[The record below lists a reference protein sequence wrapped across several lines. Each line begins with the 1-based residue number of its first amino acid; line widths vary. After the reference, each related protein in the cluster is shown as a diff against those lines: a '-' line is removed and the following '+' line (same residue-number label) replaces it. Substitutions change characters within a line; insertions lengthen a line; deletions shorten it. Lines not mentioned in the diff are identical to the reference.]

1 MRLNPFYPDWY
12 IDCYTDALS
21 ALRRYEETVAAIEGM
36 RDPLQCAR
44 KMTAS
49 LAHLGRLDE
58 ARAHTRRLL
67 ERFPNFSIS
76 HWAQVPPYRDRR
88 TLEHFMD
95 GLRLAGLPD

>member
-1 MRLNPFYPDWY
+1 
-12 IDCYTDALS
+12 
-21 ALRRYEETVAAIEGM
+21 
-36 RDPLQCAR
+36 
-44 KMTAS
+44 MTAS

-76 HWAQVPPYRDRR
+76 HWAEVPPYRDRR